1 MKKITTLTFITLISL
16 ALNAQSLL
24 PIKYGIK
31 AGANV
36 ANIKSNAREGIA
48 NIDNSTLI
56 GLSGGFYMEI
66 PLTDKWYLNPELVY
80 SQKGSSFEYDYTQDY
95 NTNNRQEYSTNNNL
109 SLTYLKLNPTF
120 SYKINYKISLNA
132 GPSFGFLISK
142 AYEYTQDPTNQHSL
156 TDGEFKE
163 ETIDVGLNYG
173 WSYYISEDFLISLMG
188 YTGLLKTGEINSP
201 IDIKEE
207 KTSYTIKNDAFVF
220 SLAYLF

>member
-16 ALNAQSLL
+16 NLNAQSLL

-31 AGANV
+31 AGANIT
-36 ANIKSNAREGIA
+36 NINSTAREGIA
-48 NIDNSTLI
+48 NIDNSALI

-80 SQKGSSFEYDYTQDY
+80 SQNGSSFKYDYTQDY

-109 SLTYLKLNPTF
+109 NLTYLKLNPTF
-120 SYKINYKISLNA
+120 SYKINYKTSLNA
-132 GPSFGFLISK
+132 GPSFGFLISN
-142 AYEYTQDPTNQHSL
+142 AYEYKQDPTNQHSL
-156 TDGEFKE
+156 TDGEFEE
-163 ETIDVGLNYG
+163 ETIDVGLSYG

-188 YTGLLKTGEINSP
+188 YTGLIKTGEINSP
-201 IDIKEE
+201 IDIQEE